1 MSINLK
7 YFDMDDLSLY
17 NVEFINPPADDYIC
31 GHCEEVFKK
40 PMILECC
47 GNHFCE
53 QCLLTEDKSIY
64 VCPDRECESKGS
76 KIAAIFDKK
85 MWKKILSLEVACPF
99 SSQGCLWT
107 GELGKRAEHTNYE
120 NEDCKYATLNCTLGC
135 GATLRD
141 KNEMTE
147 HIADICPRRLVSC
160 IYCSTQGEHK
170 FINGEHMEQCI
181 IDCPKNCGLSKF
193 KQSELD
199 EHLQV
204 CPLCVVDCDYKYAGC
219 TRKGLRTEIVAHLE
233 EDVHTHLSLV
243 TKCYLTEL
251 KTKDQLIIDQN
262 TILSNELAKLTE
274 IYSQELTKKN
284 QQIEGLKRD
293 MKNMIQLR
301 QKQKEAEINEE
312 LKTFTRNFDLKYA
325 ELKLNLYSIEPKL
338 FNSNGEEKVELVCL
352 LHSGKNNSKIWKGRY
367 NGIPVVVKKVLSDAP
382 WIDVLS
388 EAHILKQLC
397 HTNVIKMLSVET
409 DIEHTSIILEYMPYG
424 NLCEYLKH
432 NTFLLHQQVSVCRQ
446 VAAGLDYL
454 HTRFCMHRK
463 VRVDNVLITKD
474 LHCKINDFS
483 SAKIVSKHDDYVEE
497 KHAKLRVKWSAPEVL
512 RERQYYLKSDVWA
525 FGILAWQIIMSGEEP
540 YPGLTVNDAGKHII
554 AGVSMSRPKDCSKI
568 FYTIMKKCW
577 VFDPWAR
584 PTFEALIDLLDHVK
598 DSHKYTDVDNDFTCS
613 T

>member
-1 MSINLK
+1 MDNLN
-7 YFDMDDLSLY
+7 LY
-17 NVEFINPPADDYIC
+17 NVEFINPLADDYIC

-47 GNHFCE
+47 GSHFCE

-85 MWKKILSLEVACPF
+85 MWKTILSLEVACPF

-120 NEDCKYATLNCTLGC
+120 NEDCKYATFNCTLGC
-135 GATLRD
+135 GATLID
-141 KNEMTE
+141 KNEMAE

-160 IYCSTQGEHK
+160 IYCNTQGEHK

-181 IDCPKNCGLSKF
+181 IDCPKNCGQSKF

-204 CPLCVVDCDYKYAGC
+204 CPLCVVNCDYKYAGC

-233 EDVHTHLSLV
+233 EDVHIHLSLI
-243 TKCYLTEL
+243 TKCNLTEL

-262 TILSNELAKLTE
+262 TLLSNELAKLTE

-284 QQIEGLKRD
+284 EQIEELKRN
-293 MKNMIQLR
+293 MKNIIQLR

-312 LKTFTRNFDLKYA
+312 LKTFTKKIDLRYA
-325 ELKLNLYSIEPKL
+325 ELKLNLSSVEPKL
-338 FNSNGEEKVELVCL
+338 FNLADEEKVELEIL
-352 LHSGKNNSKIWKGRY
+352 LHSGKNDSEIWKGRF
-367 NGIPVVVKKVLSDAP
+367 NGMAIVVKKVLSDAP
-382 WIDVLS
+382 GIDILS
-388 EAHILKQLC
+388 ESQILKQLC
-397 HTNVIKMLSVET
+397 HTNVIKMLSVVT
-409 DIEHTSIILEYMPYG
+409 DTEHTSIILEYMPCG
-424 NLCEYLKH
+424 NLYKYLKC
-432 NTFLLHQQVSVCRQ
+432 NTLLLHQQVSVCRQ

-483 SAKIVSKHDDYVEE
+483 SAKVVSKHDDYVEE
-497 KHAKLRVKWSAPEVL
+497 KHGKVRVKWSAPEVL
-512 RERQYYLKSDVWA
+512 KERRFFLKSDVWA
-525 FGILAWQIIMSGEEP
+525 FGILIWQIMMSGKEP
-540 YPGLTVNDAGKHII
+540 YPELSVDDAVEHI
-554 AGVSMSRPKDCSKI
+554 VSGGFMSQPKDCSNN
-568 FYTIMKKCW
+568 FYVIMETCW
-577 VFDPWAR
+577 MLDPWAR
-584 PTFEALIDLLDHVK
+584 PTFEALTDLLDHVK
-598 DSHKYTDVDNDFTCS
+598 DSHKYTDIN
-613 T
+613 